1 MQTTPSETI
10 PSTGRDRYVDGLR
23 ALSLFV
29 VVAWHWVFTV
39 ISWHGGPHAGNPIGS
54 APGLWALT
62 WVLQVMPVFFFVGG
76 FAHLRTWESVE
87 RAGGGYAA
95 FCRRRLSR
103 LLKPAAL
110 CIVAVVGARVA
121 AGAMFPH
128 TSWLG
133 SALWLT
139 LSPLWFLCVYVVLV
153 CIAPPAISLHR
164 RFGGLVPA
172 VLFGAA
178 CLVDIMR
185 FHGHVAGVAW
195 LNFVFVW
202 AFAHQLGL
210 FYSRLAAAPRRVLA
224 TIAAAGVIGLVA
236 LTNIGLYPR
245 SMVGVPGDRFSN
257 MGPPTLC
264 IVALCLLQVGLV
276 MLVRPAVTAWLER
289 PGAQR
294 VVDWATRRS
303 MTVYLW
309 HFVGFAMAYAVLWVA
324 GVRVPQ
330 APTALWWA
338 ERPLFVLVPAAM
350 TFPLVRSFSRF
361 DGAQAPRGGQRGQM
375 VVHAPRACSPSR

>member
-1 MQTTPSETI
+1 MPTDQLTRPAAPTDQLTRPAAPT
-10 PSTGRDRYVDGLR
+10 RDRYVDGLR

-39 ISWHGGPHAGNPIGS
+39 ISWHHGPHAGNPIGS

-62 WVLQVMPVFFFVGG
+62 WALQVMPLFFFVGG

-87 RAGGGYAA
+87 RAGEGYAT
-95 FCRRRLSR
+95 FCRRRLGR

-110 CIVAVVGARVA
+110 CVAAVACARVA

-128 TSWLG
+128 VAWLG
-133 SALWLT
+133 SALMLT

-153 CIAPPAISLHR
+153 CIAPAAIALHR
-164 RFGGLVPA
+164 RFGALVPV
-172 VLFGAA
+172 VLGGAA
-178 CLVDIMR
+178 CLVDVAR
-185 FHGHVAGVAW
+185 FHAHIGAIAW
-195 LNFVFVW
+195 LNFLFVW
-202 AFAHQLGL
+202 AFAHQLGF
-210 FYSRLAAAPRRVLA
+210 FYERLTSTSRRAAVAMGASGLLAL
-224 TIAAAGVIGLVA
+224 LA

-276 MLVRPAVTAWLER
+276 ALVRPAVTRWLGR
-289 PGAQR
+289 SGAQR
-294 VVDWATRRS
+294 AVDWATRRS

-309 HFVGFAMAYAVLWVA
+309 HFVGFSLAYGVLWGI
-324 GVRVPQ
+324 GVRAPQ
-330 APTALWWA
+330 SPGALWWA
-338 ERPLFVLVPAAM
+338 ERPLFVIAPAVM
-350 TFPLVRSFSRF
+350 TFPLVRAFSRF
-361 DGAQAPRGGQRGQM
+361 DAPR
-375 VVHAPRACSPSR
+375 RAAAV